1 MKLDSSISAI
11 VTGGASGLG
20 GATVRALR
28 AHGVKV
34 AIFDMNEKTGVPFA
48 AETGSVYCNVNVTN
62 EASVD
67 AGFAQAR
74 AANGQERILVNCA
87 GTGNAFKTAGRNKE
101 TGEIKSFPL
110 EQFDRII
117 QINLVGTF
125 RCIAKSAAGMLTLDV
140 LPDGDRGA
148 IVNTASVAA
157 EDGQIGQAA
166 YSASKGGVIG
176 MTLPIARDLSAV
188 GIRVNT
194 VAPGLIDTPIYGEG
208 EASEQFKENLQKG
221 VLFPKRLG
229 EPEQLASMVIECVT
243 NSYMN
248 AETIRVDGGIRM
260 PPK

>member
-20 GATVRALR
+20 GATVKALR
-28 AHGVKV
+28 AAGVKV
-34 AIFDMNEKTGVPFA
+34 AIFDMNEKTGSAFA

-110 EQFDRII
+110 SEFDRII

-125 RCIAKSAAGMLTLDV
+125 RCIAKSAAGMLTLPV

-157 EDGQIGQAA
+157 EDGQMGQAA

-176 MTLPIARDLSAV
+176 MTLPIARDLSTEA
-188 GIRVNT
+188 IRVNT
-194 VAPGLIDTPIYGEG
+194 ILPGLFNTRCSP
-208 EASEQFKENLQKG
+208 A
-221 VLFPKRLG
+221 
-229 EPEQLASMVIECVT
+229 
-243 NSYMN
+243 
-248 AETIRVDGGIRM
+248 
-260 PPK
+260 PPRT

>member
-101 TGEIKSFPL
+101 TG
-110 EQFDRII
+110 
-117 QINLVGTF
+117 
-125 RCIAKSAAGMLTLDV
+125 
-140 LPDGDRGA
+140 
-148 IVNTASVAA
+148 
-157 EDGQIGQAA
+157 
-166 YSASKGGVIG
+166 
-176 MTLPIARDLSAV
+176 
-188 GIRVNT
+188 
-194 VAPGLIDTPIYGEG
+194 
-208 EASEQFKENLQKG
+208 
-221 VLFPKRLG
+221 
-229 EPEQLASMVIECVT
+229 
-243 NSYMN
+243 
-248 AETIRVDGGIRM
+248 
-260 PPK
+260 